1 MMFYVQRFQK
11 KYSKS
16 AIRFLKQGLPESG
29 RTLDLDGRH
38 KIYGDIDRYFECFWL
53 LFDKKM
59 IVGTVALKKI
69 DNTRCELKA
78 LYLLELY
85 LLENFQE
92 MGLGR
97 MLLETSIN
105 EAKKQGYCE
114 LFFDTL
120 STSEKA
126 IRLYKKAGFIM
137 TERYNENE
145 FADVFM
151 VLKLKQNGK
160 DADRL

>member
-16 AIRFLKQGLPESG
+16 AIRFLKQCLPESG

-69 DNTRCELKA
+69 DNIRCELKA
-78 LYLLELY
+78 LYLLE
-85 LLENFQE
+85 NFQGT
-92 MGLGR
+92 GLGR

-105 EAKKQGYCE
+105 EAKEQGYCE
-114 LFFDTL
+114 LFLDTL
-120 STSEKA
+120 STSKKA

>member
-1 MMFYVQRFQK
+1 
-11 KYSKS
+11 
-16 AIRFLKQGLPESG
+16 
-29 RTLDLDGRH
+29 
-38 KIYGDIDRYFECFWL
+38 
-53 LFDKKM
+53 
-59 IVGTVALKKI
+59 
-69 DNTRCELKA
+69 
-78 LYLLELY
+78 
-85 LLENFQE
+85 

-97 MLLETSIN
+97 MLLETAIN

-160 DADRL
+160 DADVYE

>member
-1 MMFYVQRFQK
+1 
-11 KYSKS
+11 
-16 AIRFLKQGLPESG
+16 
-29 RTLDLDGRH
+29 
-38 KIYGDIDRYFECFWL
+38 
-53 LFDKKM
+53 M
-59 IVGTVALKKI
+59 IAGTVALKKI
-69 DNTRCELKA
+69 DIRCELKA
-78 LYLLELY
+78 LYLLEI
-85 LLENFQE
+85 FRK
-92 MGLGR
+92 GLGR
-97 MLLETSIN
+97 MLLETAIN
-105 EAKKQGYCE
+105 EEKKQGYCE

>member
-1 MMFYVQRFQK
+1 MFYVQRFQK

-16 AIRFLKQGLPESG
+16 VIRFLKQCLPESG
-29 RTLDLDGRH
+29 RILDLDGRH

-69 DNTRCELKA
+69 DNIRCELKA
-78 LYLLELY
+78 LYLLE
-85 LLENFQE
+85 NFQGT
-92 MGLGR
+92 GLGR

-105 EAKKQGYCE
+105 EAKEQGYCE
-114 LFFDTL
+114 LFLDTL
-120 STSEKA
+120 STSKKA

-151 VLKLKQNGK
+151 VLKLKQKGK

>member
-1 MMFYVQRFQK
+1 MFYVQRFQK

-16 AIRFLKQGLPESG
+16 AIRFLKQCLPESG
-29 RTLDLDGRH
+29 RILDLDGRH

-53 LFDKKM
+53 LFDKK
-59 IVGTVALKKI
+59 IIAGTVALKKI

-78 LYLLELY
+78 LYLLE
-85 LLENFQE
+85 NFQE

-97 MLLETSIN
+97 MLLETAIN
-105 EAKKQGYCE
+105 EAKKQGDCK
-114 LFFDTL
+114 LFLDTL

-160 DADRL
+160 DADVYE

>member
-1 MMFYVQRFQK
+1 MSGGRSAEA
-11 KYSKS
+11 SK
-16 AIRFLKQGLPESG
+16 FFCG
-29 RTLDLDGRH
+29 
-38 KIYGDIDRYFECFWL
+38 CFWL
-53 LFDKKM
+53 LFEKKI

-78 LYLLELY
+78 LYLLE
-85 LLENFQE
+85 NFQK

-97 MLLETSIN
+97 MLLETAIN
-105 EAKKQGYCE
+105 EAKKQGDCE

-160 DADRL
+160 DADVYE

>member
-16 AIRFLKQGLPESG
+16 AIRFLKQCLPESG

-59 IVGTVALKKI
+59 IVGTVAPKKI